1 VLVVLGP
8 VTDSGAHLQAL
19 QPVEGAECH
28 VREFRRATGG
38 KRPARTSIARLFEG
52 TGYTTAIL
60 EFLATTE
67 VGLRGSVRAEDS
79 GARGPGEGRRVRAGR
94 GRARER
100 KKNGPKEGPDYDVT
114 KFRCNFALC
123 LRGQTGG

>member
-19 QPVEGAECH
+19 QPVEGAAECH

-38 KRPARTSIARLFEG
+38 KRPARTSMAQLFEG

-60 EFLATTE
+60 GFLATTE
-67 VGLRGSVRAEDS
+67 VGLRGSVKAEDS
-79 GARGPGEGRRVRAGR
+79 WARGRSQSEGRAGT
-94 GRARER
+94 GER
-100 KKNGPKEGPDYDVT
+100 TEEERSQRRPG
-114 KFRCNFALC
+114 L
-123 LRGQTGG
+123 

>member
-1 VLVVLGP
+1 VLVVLVP

-38 KRPARTSIARLFEG
+38 KRPARTSIAQLFEG

-67 VGLRGSVRAEDS
+67 VGLRGSVRAEVS
-79 GARGPGEGRRVRAGR
+79 GARGRSQSEGRAGTGEGTEEERSQRRPG
-94 GRARER
+94 
-100 KKNGPKEGPDYDVT
+100 
-114 KFRCNFALC
+114 L
-123 LRGQTGG
+123 